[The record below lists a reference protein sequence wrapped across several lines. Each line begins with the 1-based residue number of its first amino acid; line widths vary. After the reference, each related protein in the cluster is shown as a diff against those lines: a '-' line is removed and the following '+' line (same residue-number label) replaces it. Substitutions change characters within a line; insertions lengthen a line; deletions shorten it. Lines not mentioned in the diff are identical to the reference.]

1 MGTAVWGLLLEGL
14 IRVLASWPVMVKK
27 EEQSREGRRGWGL
40 REAEGEGRWRL
51 CLAFGGG
58 DRGNSEEGKSEMK
71 DREMGAKQRKEV
83 RRMEALSG
91 FFSKGKGNEAAV

>member
-1 MGTAVWGLLLEGL
+1 VGTAVWGLLLEGL

-58 DRGNSEEGKSEMK
+58 DRGNREEGKSEMK

-83 RRMEALSG
+83 KENGGSLWLFVKR
-91 FFSKGKGNEAAV
+91 KGK

>member
-1 MGTAVWGLLLEGL
+1 
-14 IRVLASWPVMVKK
+14 
-27 EEQSREGRRGWGL
+27 
-40 REAEGEGRWRL
+40 
-51 CLAFGGG
+51 LAFGGG